1 MPSLTLKD
9 PPPELHTALKKR
21 AQRNR
26 RSLNQEA
33 LYCLEHATGLV
44 RETDDARADWL
55 EASAQS
61 LSRVGDNKEDDVY
74 HELLKKSRSGVP
86 AA

>member
-9 PPPELHTALKKR
+9 LPPKLHGALKKR

-33 LYCLEHATGLV
+33 LYCLEQATGLV
-44 RETDDARADWL
+44 RETDEVRDAWH
-55 EASAQS
+55 EASAKS
-61 LSRVGDNKEDDVY
+61 LGRVWDNKDDEVY
-74 HELLKKSRSGVP
+74 NELLEK
-86 AA
+86 

>member
-9 PPPELHTALKKR
+9 MPPKLHSALKKR

-33 LYCLEHATGLV
+33 LYCLERATGLV
-44 RETDDARADWL
+44 RETDDLRTEWMQ
-55 EASAQS
+55 ASARG
-61 LSRVGDNKEDDVY
+61 LSRVWDNKEDDVY
-74 HELLKKSRSGVP
+74 NELLAP
-86 AA
+86 

>member
-9 PPPELHTALKKR
+9 MPAKLHGALKKR

-33 LYCLEHATGLV
+33 LYCLEQATGLV
-44 RETDDARADWL
+44 RETDDVRSEWL
-55 EASAQS
+55 DASAKS
-61 LSRVGDNKEDDVY
+61 LSRVWDNREDDVY
-74 HELLKKSRSGVP
+74 NELLEK
-86 AA
+86 

>member
-9 PPPELHTALKKR
+9 LPPRLHSALKKR
-21 AQRNR
+21 AVRNR

-33 LYCLEHATGLV
+33 LYCLERATGLV
-44 RETDDARADWL
+44 RETDDVRAEWL
-55 EASAQS
+55 DASAKS
-61 LSRVGDNKEDDVY
+61 LARTWENKEDDVY
-74 HELLKKSRSGVP
+74 NELLEKSRSGVP